1 MEILALVFAGWF
13 TAVVLLTTLFLDWTG
28 SLFVAVPAAVC
39 VATAAALL
47 LVRPERR

>member
-1 MEILALVFAGWF
+1 MEMLALVVAGWF
-13 TAVVLLTTLFLDWTG
+13 AAVILLATLFLDWMG

-39 VATAAALL
+39 VATGAALL